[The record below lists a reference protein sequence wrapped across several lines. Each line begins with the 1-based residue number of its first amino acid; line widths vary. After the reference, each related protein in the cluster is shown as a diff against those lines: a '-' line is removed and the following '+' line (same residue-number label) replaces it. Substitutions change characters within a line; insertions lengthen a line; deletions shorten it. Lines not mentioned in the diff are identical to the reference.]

1 MAEQRSVTEELIEA
15 RVEIERLKAKTS
27 TTLSG
32 TEFLTLLFV
41 LPIILSFV

>member
-1 MAEQRSVTEELIEA
+1 MAEQRSVTEDLIEA

-32 TEFLTLLFV
+32 TELLTLLFV
-41 LPIILSFV
+41 LPVILSFV